1 MIIPNLPQA
10 LAGPAVPRQPM
21 FRVDKPGDL
30 QEAGLEE
37 PFTLERND
45 GDLLR
50 DLVLWLWVGATL
62 LSPTSGQPGGGGS
75 SWFVLSPVPCPC
87 QAGSQLT
94 LTLG

>member
-1 MIIPNLPQA
+1 M
-10 LAGPAVPRQPM
+10 
-21 FRVDKPGDL
+21 

-45 GDLLR
+45 GDLLS
-50 DLVLWLWVGATL
+50 DLALWLWVGGPPL
-62 LSPTSGQPGGGGS
+62 LSPTSGQPGGGGC
-75 SWFVLSPVPCPC
+75 SWFVLSLSPVPCPCPCPC